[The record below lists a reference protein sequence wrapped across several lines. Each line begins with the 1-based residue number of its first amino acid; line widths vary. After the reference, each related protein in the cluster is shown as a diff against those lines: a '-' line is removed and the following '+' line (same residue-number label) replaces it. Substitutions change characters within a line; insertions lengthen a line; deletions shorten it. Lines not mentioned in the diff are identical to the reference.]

1 MQLTIILLATVSI
14 LTILSGATV
23 FFGAK
28 KGDRLKSFW
37 FFVATIFATIW
48 MTSICLFLTTSPGQE
63 NAMVWHADWT
73 YISAIFIDIAL
84 LAYISWHEKY
94 GRWVTVFFLIFGLSL
109 AGIFVLNPNLLYTEI
124 ILSPTG
130 NGLVTN
136 VGPFYFTYIS
146 FFLLLIPA
154 VILTLIRQIAS
165 TKSPKKRGGDL
176 VLLIGFVI
184 SGTMSLIFD
193 LILPFWRWDLVWVGP
208 LAIATTIIAFYYSIL
223 RYRIL
228 NLSSIWLKVL
238 SYVVIITMI
247 AVIYMIIFALVFAM
261 LFKGSTPSI
270 EVVALNFIMIII
282 FLLLT
287 PAINEATG
295 FIRKLIL
302 EHNGKNKRGD
312 DESSS

>member
-1 MQLTIILLATVSI
+1 MA
-14 LTILSGATV
+14 
-23 FFGAK
+23 
-28 KGDRLKSFW
+28 
-37 FFVATIFATIW
+37 
-48 MTSICLFLTTSPGQE
+48 SICLFMTVSPGRE
-63 NAMVWHADWT
+63 DAMIWHADWT

-94 GRWVTVFFLIFGLSL
+94 GKFVTLFFLIFGLIL
-109 AGIFVLNPNLLYTEI
+109 TGIFISNPSLLYTEI

-136 VGPFYFTYIS
+136 VGPFYFTYIG
-146 FFLLLIPA
+146 FFLLLIPT
-154 VILTLIRQIAS
+154 VMITLFRQITS
-165 TKSPKKRGGDL
+165 TKSSKKRGGEL
-176 VLLIGFVI
+176 VLLIGFAI

-223 RYRIL
+223 RYRVL
-228 NLSSIWLKVL
+228 NLSSIWLKLL
-238 SYVVIITMI
+238 SYIVTITTI

-270 EVVALNFIMIII
+270 EVIALNFIMIII

-287 PAINEATG
+287 PAINEITG
-295 FIRKLIL
+295 FIRELIL
-302 EHNGKNKRGD
+302 SHNKQKR
-312 DESSS
+312 DEDGSGE